1 MAYFYRYIAEKIKD
15 RFRHNQIIILVGAR
29 QVGKTNIV
37 KNYFENY
44 LPKVAKKIYFD
55 FEKTVDLELWQNLD
69 YLQNFL
75 KQQNLSLEE
84 EIYLAVDEFQYL
96 KNATKTFKLIFDHY
110 PRVKILATGSSSLEI
125 QKHLKESL
133 AGRKKV
139 YFVYPLSF
147 EEYAK
152 AIGSR
157 IDLAKMNYANIS
169 PARAEQLNEILLY
182 DYLLWGG
189 YPRLTDRLKV
199 SREEKKEELRD
210 IFSSYVQKDIKA
222 LIGGENISA
231 FNNLVKALAS
241 QIGNLLN
248 INELCQT
255 VNLNRYEIEKYLTI
269 LEETFIIK
277 RLPSFFRNKRKEISK
292 MPKIYFSDLG
302 LANMIV
308 GNFESLASK
317 SNAGAILEN
326 FVYSQLRHFVG
337 VGDELLF
344 WRTTSGAE
352 VDFVW
357 QKGGQLIPIEVKWAN
372 FNEDN
377 IPVNLFNFCEKFESV
392 KNAWI
397 ITKNYSAVREKNGI
411 KFEFIPAVALIGRL
425 SGMEKV

>member
-1 MAYFYRYIAEKIKD
+1 MNYFYRYITEKIKD
-15 RFRHNQIIILVGAR
+15 RFKSNQIIILVGAR
-29 QVGKTNIV
+29 QVGKTNII

-44 LPKVAKKIYFD
+44 LPKNAKSAYFD
-55 FEKTVDLELWQNLD
+55 FEKTVDLEAWQNLD
-69 YLQNFL
+69 YLQNSL
-75 KQQNLSLEE
+75 KQKNLNMDED
-84 EIYLAVDEFQYL
+84 IYLAIDEFQYL

-147 EEYAK
+147 EEYVK
-152 AIGSR
+152 AIGAKN
-157 IDLAKMNYANIS
+157 DLVKINYKNIL
-169 PARAEQLNEILLY
+169 PAQAEQMNEKLLY
-182 DYLLWGG
+182 NYLLWGG
-189 YPRLTDRLKV
+189 YPRLADKA
-199 SREEKKEELRD
+199 SAGREEKKEELDD

-222 LIGGENISA
+222 LIGGENILA

-248 INELCQT
+248 INELCQQAT
-255 VNLNRYEIEKYLTI
+255 GLSRYDVEKYLMI

-277 RLPSFFRNKRKEISK
+277 RLPAFFTNKRKEIAK

-302 LANMIV
+302 LANMIT
-308 GNFESLASK
+308 GNFEGLASK

-326 FVYSQLRHFVG
+326 FVYTQLRHFAG
-337 VGDELLF
+337 AGDEIFF
-344 WRTTSGAE
+344 WRMIEGAE
-352 VDFVW
+352 VDFIW
-357 QKGGQLIPIEVKWAN
+357 RKDSQLIPIEVKWSN
-372 FNEDN
+372 FKDDN
-377 IPVNLFNFCEKFESV
+377 IPVNLFSFCEKFKSV

-411 KFEFIPAVALIGRL
+411 KFEFIPAVSLVSKLSAL
-425 SGMEKV
+425 